1 MKNVFNL
8 PINSARRV
16 FVSVRMNAMSRPVRK
31 FRIIPRVSMCSDPTD
46 LPPFFKITD
55 DDGTASSFLKAL
67 TDFRL
72 DAALG
77 FISKNF
83 ASSIDVYDLAST
95 FEGTAACKM
104 VCAEF
109 ASCPRNC
116 KVKSVLVMDG
126 QNAPCAVVHLR
137 MIREPDSVSN
147 WKIYSV
153 EKES

>member
-1 MKNVFNL
+1 MKNINL
-8 PINSARRV
+8 PINSGRRV
-16 FVSVRMNAMSRPVRK
+16 FASLRVNSMAGPAHR
-31 FRIIPRVSMCSDPTD
+31 FRIAPRASVCQNLAGLS
-46 LPPFFKITD
+46 PFFKITD
-55 DDGTASSFLKAL
+55 DDGAASSFLKAL

-72 DAALG
+72 EAALG
-77 FISKNF
+77 FVSKNF
-83 ASSIDVYDLAST
+83 ASSIDVYELAST

-126 QNAPCAVVHLR
+126 QNAPRAVVHLR

>member
-1 MKNVFNL
+1 MNVM
-8 PINSARRV
+8 AR
-16 FVSVRMNAMSRPVRK
+16 AVRK
-31 FRIIPRVSMCSDPTD
+31 FLAPMHTCPAPDDAT
-46 LPPFFKITD
+46 PFFKITD

-72 DAALG
+72 EAARG

-83 ASSIDVYDLAST
+83 ASSIDVHELAAT
-95 FEGTAACKM
+95 FEGAAACKM

-116 KVKSVLVMDG
+116 KVKSVLVMDE
-126 QNAPCAVVHLR
+126 QCAPCAVVHLR

-153 EKES
+153 EKEC

>member
-1 MKNVFNL
+1 MTNVVSI
-8 PINSARRV
+8 PINNGRRV
-16 FVSVRMNAMSRPVRK
+16 FPGARLNALSRSPHK
-31 FRIIPRVSMCSDPTD
+31 FRIAPKVLACRNPDD

-55 DDGTASSFLKAL
+55 DDGTASSFVKAL

-72 DAALG
+72 DAARG

-83 ASSIDVYDLAST
+83 VSSIDVHELAAT
-95 FEGTAACKM
+95 FEGAAACKM

-109 ASCPRNC
+109 SSCPRNC

-126 QNAPCAVVHLR
+126 ENAPCAVVHLR
-137 MIREPDSVSN
+137 MIREPDCVSS

-153 EKES
+153 EKEC